1 MIIAETERLL
11 ISGFSLEDAP
21 FFLKLA
27 NTPNWLK
34 YIGDRNL
41 KTVKDAE
48 AYLTNGTIKSYTDF
62 GFGNY
67 KLKYKQDNKII
78 GSCGLI
84 KREQLNDVELG
95 FAFLPEFE
103 GKGFGYEASTAVI
116 DAAKNEF
123 HLKKLT
129 AIILPINTNSIKLI
143 NKLGFTYEKRV
154 KPFEDDQEL
163 LLFAKTL

>member
-11 ISGFSLEDAP
+11 ISKFSLEDAA

-27 NTPNWLK
+27 NTPHWLK

-48 AYLTNGTIKSYTDF
+48 AYLINGTIKSYADF

-67 KLKYKQDNKII
+67 KLQLKQDNTII

-84 KREQLNDVELG
+84 KREQLKDVEVG
-95 FAFLPEFE
+95 FALLPEFE
-103 GKGFGYEASTAVI
+103 EKGFGYEASVAVI
-116 DAAKNEF
+116 DEAKNKF

-129 AIILPINTNSIKLI
+129 AIILPINENSIKLI
-143 NKLGFTYEKRV
+143 YKLGFTYEKRV

>member
-1 MIIAETERLL
+1 MQIVFTLL
-11 ISGFSLEDAP
+11 KPE
-21 FFLKLA
+21 
-27 NTPNWLK
+27 
-34 YIGDRNL
+34 
-41 KTVKDAE
+41 
-48 AYLTNGTIKSYTDF
+48 
-62 GFGNY
+62 
-67 KLKYKQDNKII
+67 
-78 GSCGLI
+78 
-84 KREQLNDVELG
+84 REQLNDVELG

-129 AIILPINTNSIKLI
+129 AIILPINAKSIKLI

-154 KPFEDDQEL
+154 KPFEDGQEL